1 MAAQAAAG
9 ICVGGPGDRLT
20 AIKAPDYPANGSET
34 RGLVSHIE
42 IKILSGMTA
51 LSVAILAILGHLE
64 PRLLPDTPGYLQ
76 IVGFPAMLAQPRTPL
91 YGWLIAAL
99 DLGGAD
105 HLVVPAFQIAAY
117 AAAVWL
123 LAAWLRRFGLSAAAT
138 LSISAAL
145 LFANAFMVDANCVH
159 PELLSIACALVAV
172 AGTVELAHVP
182 AKWTPI
188 RRQEHAPGSEWRACS
203 ASEGAEHVLA
213 QTQPR
218 RSAWLLVCAGT
229 ALAYVLRPS
238 FLLLVVAL
246 PALYA
251 LLCAVR
257 GGTLRLRRAAAILVI
272 TAAPFLG
279 IASLRAATVGDF
291 NIVSFGGYAMS
302 GLTTLILSDETVA
315 RLPDDLKPYA
325 AQVLAA
331 RHAGED
337 SGRFIGIPPN
347 SSGQRSFYSAALA
360 YFDVLARTHDDM
372 IYEVVTPTRRPD
384 ESWVDFNRRLTRFA
398 LAVVRAS
405 PERYAAWIAGGS
417 TRVVGRSLAANIP
430 AAVAILAIAIVWPWH
445 LFGRGRIGVAP
456 VSRLDVPVMAMLAL
470 SWFVGSGIL
479 TMLMS
484 APSTRYIETASVLVP
499 PVFIYWAALVACPRL
514 AQPEQAPS

>member
-1 MAAQAAAG
+1 MA
-9 ICVGGPGDRLT
+9 
-20 AIKAPDYPANGSET
+20 
-34 RGLVSHIE
+34 
-42 IKILSGMTA
+42 A

-64 PRLLPDTPGYLQ
+64 PRLLPDTPGYLH

-91 YGWLIAAL
+91 YGWLVAML

-105 HLVVPAFQIAAY
+105 HLAVPALQIAAY
-117 AAAVWL
+117 LAAVWL
-123 LAAWLRRFGLSAAAT
+123 LAAWLRRYGLSAAAT

-145 LFANAFMVDANCVH
+145 LFANAFMVDANCLH

-172 AGTVELAHVP
+172 AGTVELS
-182 AKWTPI
+182 AKTP
-188 RRQEHAPGSEWRACS
+188 
-203 ASEGAEHVLA
+203 
-213 QTQPR
+213 PR

-229 ALAYVLRPS
+229 ALAYLLRPS
-238 FLLLVVAL
+238 FLLLIVAL
-246 PALYA
+246 PALHAVLRA
-251 LLCAVR
+251 LR
-257 GGTLRLRRAAAILVI
+257 GDALRLRRAAAILVV

-279 IASLRAATVGDF
+279 IATLRAATVGDF
-291 NIVSFGGYAMS
+291 NVVSFGGYAMS

-331 RHAGED
+331 RRVGED

-384 ESWVDFNRRLTRFA
+384 ESWVDFNRRLMRFA
-398 LAVVRAS
+398 IAVVRAS

-417 TRVVGRSLAANIP
+417 TRVMGRSLAANIP
-430 AAVAILAIAIVWPWH
+430 AAVAMLAIAIVWPWH

-456 VSRLDVPVMAMLAL
+456 VARLDVPVMAVLAV

-499 PVFIYWAALVACPRL
+499 PLFIYWAALLACPRL
-514 AQPEQAPS
+514 AQPEQIAS

>member
-1 MAAQAAAG
+1 
-9 ICVGGPGDRLT
+9 
-20 AIKAPDYPANGSET
+20 
-34 RGLVSHIE
+34 
-42 IKILSGMTA
+42 MTA

-117 AAAVWL
+117 VAAVWL
-123 LAAWLRRFGLSAAAT
+123 LAAWLRRYGLSAAAT

-172 AGTVELAHVP
+172 AGTVEL
-182 AKWTPI
+182 
-188 RRQEHAPGSEWRACS
+188 S
-203 ASEGAEHVLA
+203 A

-246 PALYA
+246 PALHV

-257 GGTLRLRRAAAILVI
+257 GGALRLRRAAAILVVA
-272 TAAPFLG
+272 AAPFLG

-331 RHAGED
+331 RRTGED

-372 IYEVVTPTRRPD
+372 IYEVITPTRRPD

-398 LAVVRAS
+398 IAVVRAS
-405 PERYAAWIAGGS
+405 PEHYAAWIAGGS

-445 LFGRGRIGVAP
+445 LFGRGRIGMAP
-456 VSRLDVPVMAMLAL
+456 AARLDIPVMAVLAL
-470 SWFVGSGIL
+470 SWFVGSGFL

-499 PVFIYWAALVACPRL
+499 PLFIYWAALLACPRL
-514 AQPEQAPS
+514 AQPEQAAS